1 MAKEECSFTS
11 PELVNKKPSA
21 IGPWA
26 TRPGNPSGK
35 KSRLASGGALKAKAL
50 LARLAKLGIR

>member
-1 MAKEECSFTS
+1 MAKVERSFTS
-11 PELVNKKPSA
+11 DELVGKPVA
-21 IGPWA
+21 TIGPWA

-50 LARLAKLGIR
+50 LARLEKLGIR